1 MAAARE
7 ELFAGAMSGTSLDG
21 VDLAIVDLGT
31 AMPRILAA
39 TTLPFPE
46 ALRAGLLRLC
56 HPGEDRLDLL
66 GSVDVRLARLI
77 ATGMNTLLE
86 AHDIEPTRIRALGSH
101 GQTVRHQPG
110 GTTAFSLQIGDPNL
124 IAEETGLTV
133 VADFR
138 RRDMAAGGEG
148 APLVPAFHAAVFG
161 GANARVVVNIG
172 GMANITVL
180 PAGRADSAYGFDTG
194 PGNMLLDIWAS
205 RHLGA
210 PMDASGAWAAQGG
223 PPDPEL
229 LHALLAEPYF
239 ARPAPKSTGRELFN
253 ADWLNARMPRPLAPA
268 AVQSTLT
275 ELTARSIAAGILD
288 IAAVSPAEVLVCGG
302 GRHNALL
309 LERLAA
315 ALPGMTVTTTD
326 ALGLDGDWVEAAAFG
341 WLARQRLLNL
351 PGNLPAVTGARGPRI
366 LGAVYPGGVP
376 SRA

>member
-46 ALRAGLLRLC
+46 ALRADLLRLC

-86 AHDIEPTRIRALGSH
+86 VHDIEPTRIRALGSH

-210 PMDASGAWAAQGG
+210 PMDAGGAWAAQGG

-302 GRHNALL
+302 GRHNTMLI
-309 LERLAA
+309 ERLAA